1 MNMNRPRVRNES
13 YALLFGVGVQVYSV
27 VIDICPRNLVVIYY
41 AYLTTLSDAAG
52 VRWLGAV

>member
-1 MNMNRPRVRNES
+1 MNRSRVRNES